1 MLENAQQKGKEREKA
16 KIISKEIS
24 AKVFRG
30 IPTKA
35 KAREAERAS

>member
-1 MLENAQQKGKEREKA
+1 MLESARQKVKEKEKA
-16 KIISKEIS
+16 KIVSNEIS